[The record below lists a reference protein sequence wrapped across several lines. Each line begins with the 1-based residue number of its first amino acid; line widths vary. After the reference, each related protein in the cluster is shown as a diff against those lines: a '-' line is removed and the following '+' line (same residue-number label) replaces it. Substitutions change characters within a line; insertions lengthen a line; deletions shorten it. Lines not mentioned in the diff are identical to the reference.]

1 MMDFQQ
7 IMQLLSNEGVLV
19 FLVVYNVLYSEKNRK
34 EQTQVLTELK
44 TIIERLTIDFNEKGG
59 K

>member
-1 MMDFQQ
+1 MDFQQ